1 MSRFNSVTSRRENW
15 GRIVY
20 DLESDEFEGHLSD
33 EASRVSISEPISAG
47 CLVTGRCDLKCSFC
61 YGNHESLPKENLSVD
76 GWKAVFKQMRSW
88 GLMRVDL
95 SGGEPTVRQDLPQI
109 AQAAVDEKL
118 NVVISTNGRLLSEKG
133 PIDYPAVRWHVSMDS
148 GFAEVHEASRVLHTL
163 RPSGGGFEKISDFIQ
178 KCHSQGLT
186 VRVMTCLGRHNV
198 GGLFA
203 LGEHLA
209 LLGVKEWNISRILRA
224 GRAQVR
230 YEDHFQINNEYI
242 LEQLYDL
249 RAAFPFIRIR
259 YSNRIN
265 QDGYFLLVLPDGSL
279 ATQYSDERDK
289 MVLGKVLE
297 ITKQNLQTHP
307 AFDLQKH
314 GEKWLAAT
322 LSWQPLSVSQLSPAY
337 AESPF

>member
-88 GLMRVDL
+88 GLIGVDL

-163 RPSGGGFEKISDFIQ
+163 RPSGGGFEKTSNFIQ
-178 KCHSQGLT
+178 
-186 VRVMTCLGRHNV
+186 NV
-198 GGLFA
+198 IA
-203 LGEHLA
+203 
-209 LLGVKEWNISRILRA
+209 
-224 GRAQVR
+224 
-230 YEDHFQINNEYI
+230 
-242 LEQLYDL
+242 
-249 RAAFPFIRIR
+249 
-259 YSNRIN
+259 
-265 QDGYFLLVLPDGSL
+265 
-279 ATQYSDERDK
+279 
-289 MVLGKVLE
+289 KV
-297 ITKQNLQTHP
+297 
-307 AFDLQKH
+307 
-314 GEKWLAAT
+314 
-322 LSWQPLSVSQLSPAY
+322 
-337 AESPF
+337 